1 MSDTADRIKK
11 IRDIGVFELSRLA
24 DCAAPDSG
32 TSAGAAFLMH
42 VRDAVAATLSEE
54 SSDTDWRDAQHK
66 IADGAPDVYTD
77 MRWREFI
84 DLGAYQ
90 ETPGDG
96 DREAWAS
103 ADLTE
108 IAGEALSQIA
118 YRLAGELMTCDD
130 TGEIVTEC
138 DRCDDHQRGRG
149 PEFDDTRAF
158 NDPTTKCCGRDAAD
172 CDC

>member
-32 TSAGAAFLMH
+32 TSAGAAFLMY
-42 VRDAVAATLSEE
+42 VRDAVAATLSEK
-54 SSDTDWRDAQHK
+54 SSDTDYVSSADWQDAQQA
-66 IADGAPDVYTD
+66 ISNDAPDVYTD
-77 MRWREFI
+77 MRWREFV
-84 DLGAYQ
+84 DLAAY
-90 ETPGDG
+90 
-96 DREAWAS
+96 REAPDDDAWTS
-103 ADLTE
+103 ADPTE

-138 DRCDDHQRGRG
+138 GCGEHAPKCPRCGIREHHVAGGNLCRELGGR
-149 PEFDDTRAF
+149 
-158 NDPTTKCCGRDAAD
+158 
-172 CDC
+172 